1 MEKQKET
8 QNLPQ
13 IKFKKGILALDIISG
28 VAFLLLGSLVIWLLE
43 VIQSGSTEAILAI
56 FIMPAMIIV
65 GAAMAAAS
73 AFDIVISAISLKKSQ
88 EKKFPLISLI
98 IASVIFALAAAFYI
112 YAEVAQL
119 FAQ

>member
-13 IKFKKGILALDIISG
+13 TRFKKGIIALDIISG
-28 VAFLLLGSLVIWLLE
+28 VALLLLGSLVVWLLE
-43 VIQSGSTEAILAI
+43 VIQSGDASAILAI
-56 FIMPAMIIV
+56 FIMPAIIIV
-65 GAAMAAAS
+65 GGVMAAAA
-73 AFDIVISAISLKKSQ
+73 AFDVVISAISLKKSQ
-88 EKKFPLISLI
+88 AKKLPLISLI
-98 IASVIFALAAAFYI
+98 IASVIVAVAVAFYI